1 MDDRLIQT
9 FRVFQ
14 RTVTREVGALQEN
27 FLGRGRP
34 YGVSRLLWEMGDGP
48 VEVATL
54 RERLGLDAGYASRL
68 LRALEDEGL
77 VTVSPSPDDA
87 RARVAERTE
96 AGRAEAAELDARS
109 DDTAA
114 QMLAHLDE
122 EERREVERA
131 ARTVTAA
138 LARRHLVID
147 VEAPDSADA
156 WWCRDQYFAE
166 IDAIFASGYDPAA
179 AVQATD
185 DDLTMPRGALLVA
198 RLHGQ
203 PVGCGAVKLPA
214 EGPAHLK
221 RMWVSPAARG
231 LGLAATMLERLEAI
245 ARDAGATEVGLDT
258 NSALVAATTLY
269 ESRGYAQVPRF
280 NDETH
285 ADRWYLKR
293 LEQR

>member
-1 MDDRLIQT
+1 MDDRLVQT

-34 YGVSRLLWEMGDGP
+34 YGVSRLLWEMGEGP

-68 LRALEDEGL
+68 LKALEDEGL
-77 VTVSPSPDDA
+77 VVVSPSPEDA
-87 RARVAERTE
+87 RARVVERTA

-109 DDTAA
+109 DETAA
-114 QMLAHLDE
+114 AMLAHLDPE
-122 EERREVERA
+122 MRREVERA

-147 VEAPDSADA
+147 VESPDSADA
-156 WWCRDQYFAE
+156 HWCRDQYFAE
-166 IDAIFASGYDPAA
+166 IDAIFQAGYNPAA
-179 AVQATD
+179 AVSATD
-185 DDLTMPRGALLVA
+185 EELTMPRGALLIA

-203 PVGCGAVKLPA
+203 PVGCGAVKLPP
-214 EGPAHLK
+214 GQPAHLK

-231 LGLAATMLERLEAI
+231 LGLAGLMLTRLESI
-245 ARDAGATEVGLDT
+245 ARESGASQVGLDT
-258 NSALVAATTLY
+258 NSALSAATALY
-269 ESRGYAQVPRF
+269 ESRGYVQVPRF

-285 ADRWYLKR
+285 ADRWYLKD
-293 LEQR
+293 LAGS